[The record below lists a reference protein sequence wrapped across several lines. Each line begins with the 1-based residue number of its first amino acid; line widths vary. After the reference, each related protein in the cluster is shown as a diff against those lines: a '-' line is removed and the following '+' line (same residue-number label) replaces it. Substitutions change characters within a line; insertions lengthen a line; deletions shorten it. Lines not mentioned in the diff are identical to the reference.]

1 MSARLPLVL
10 RQLGRPPRPP
20 GPPRRLREPC
30 RAASGSGSQSGGQ
43 EGLSGQQRPQDG
55 PAWSSQGPGSPAPPA
70 RDSIARE
77 VIQNSKEVLHL
88 LQEKNP
94 AFKPVLAIIQ
104 AGDENLMQEI
114 NQNLAEEAGLNITHV
129 CLPPDSSEDEI
140 IDEILKMNEDT
151 RVHGLALQI
160 SEDLFSSKVLNALN
174 PEKDVDGVT
183 DVNLGKLVRGDAHE
197 CFVSPVARAVIELL
211 EKSGASL
218 DGKKILVV
226 GAHGSLD
233 AALQCLFQRRGSM
246 TMNSQWK
253 TPQLQSKLHEADIV
267 ILGSPKPEEIPLTWI
282 QPGTTVLNCFHD
294 LLSGKLSCSSPRAH
308 LNGLIAEDNLGLLAA
323 ALRIQNMVSS
333 GRRWLREQQHRRWR
347 LHSLKLQP
355 LSPVPSDI
363 EISRAQTPKA
373 VDILAKEIG
382 LLADEIEIYGK
393 SKAKVRLSLLERLKD
408 QADGKYVLVAGITPT
423 PLGEGKSTVT
433 IGLVQALTAHLNV
446 NSFACLR
453 QPSQG
458 PTFGVKGGAAG
469 GGYAQ
474 VIPMEEF
481 NLHLTG
487 DIHAITAA
495 NNLLAAAIDT
505 RILHENTQTDKALYN
520 RLVPLVNGVREFSEI
535 QLARLKK
542 LGINKTDPSMLTEEE
557 MSKFA
562 RLNIDPTTITWQR
575 VLDTND
581 RFLRKITIGQAS
593 TEKGYSR
600 QAQFDIAVASEIMA
614 VLALTDSLKDMKER
628 LGRMVVASDK
638 NGQPVTAED
647 LGVTGALTVLM
658 KDAIKPNLMQ
668 TLEGTPVFV
677 HAGPFANI
685 AHGNSSVLADKIALK
700 LVGEEGFVVT
710 EAGFGADIGME
721 KFFNIKCRASGLVP
735 NVVVLVATV
744 RALKM
749 HGGGPSVTA
758 GVPLKKEYTE
768 ENIQLVADG
777 CCNLQKQI
785 QIAQLFGVPVVVAL
799 NVFKTDTRAEID
811 LVCELAKRAGA
822 FDAVPC
828 HHWSVGGKGSVD
840 LARAVRE
847 AANKRSRF
855 RFLYDIQL
863 PIVEKIRAIAQS
875 VYGAKDIELS
885 PEAQSKID
893 RYTQQGFGNLP
904 ICMAKTHLSL
914 SHQPERK
921 GVPRDFILPISDVR
935 ASIGAG
941 FIYPLVGT
949 EARSANDSV
958 SMMCGC
964 IWLSDV
970 KGPPWS
976 QMSTMPGLP
985 TRPCFY
991 DIDLDAETEQ
1001 VKGLF

>member
-1 MSARLPLVL
+1 MNTRFPGVL
-10 RQLGRPPRPP
+10 RQLRWVQQPPA
-20 GPPRRLREPC
+20 PRALRSCRQGIASRRLLPLWESFQVPCRAGSSGGGSAGEGLRGQQRLREPQNGSRG
-30 RAASGSGSQSGGQ
+30 RAGGK
-43 EGLSGQQRPQDG
+43 
-55 PAWSSQGPGSPAPPA
+55 APLKPDA
-70 RDSIARE
+70 MVRE
-77 VIQNSKEVLHL
+77 IIQNSKEVLSL
-88 LQEKNP
+88 LQKGNP
-94 AFKPVLAIIQ
+94 AFKPVLAIVQ
-104 AGDENLMQEI
+104 VGDDNWMQEI
-114 NQNLAEEAGLNITHV
+114 NQNLAEEAGLNITHI

-140 IDEILKMNEDT
+140 IDEILKLNEDV
-151 RVHGLALQI
+151 RIHGLALQLSI
-160 SEDLFSSKVLNALN
+160 SSFSNKILNALK
-174 PEKDVDGVT
+174 PDKDVDGVT
-183 DVNLGKLVRGDAHE
+183 DINLGRLVRGDAHE
-197 CFVSPVARAVIELL
+197 CFVSPTARAVIELL
-211 EKSGASL
+211 EKS
-218 DGKKILVV
+218 DFIIEGKKVLVI
-226 GAHGSLD
+226 GAHGPLE
-233 AALQCLFQRRGSM
+233 AALQCLFQRKGAM
-246 TMNSQWK
+246 TMVSSWK
-253 TPQLQSKLHEADIV
+253 TPQLQSKLNEAEIV
-267 ILGSPKPEEIPLTWI
+267 VIGSPKPDEIPLNWI
-282 QPGTTVLNCFHD
+282 QPGTTILNCSHNF
-294 LLSGKLSCSSPRAH
+294 LSGKH
-308 LNGLIAEDNLGLLAA
+308 EYGVQFGGLTVEDDVGLLAA
-323 ALRIQNMVSS
+323 ALRIQNVINS
-333 GRRWLREQQHRRWR
+333 GRRWLREQQYRRWKLR
-347 LHSLKLQP
+347 SLKLQP

-373 VDILAKEIG
+373 VDVLAKEIG
-382 LLADEIEIYGK
+382 LLADEIEIYGQ

-433 IGLVQALTAHLNV
+433 IGLVQALTAHLHV

-505 RILHENTQTDKALYN
+505 RILHESTQTDKALFN
-520 RLVPLVNGVREFSEI
+520 RLVPLVNGVREFSNI
-535 QLARLKK
+535 QLQRLKK
-542 LGINKTDPSMLTEEE
+542 LGINKTDPSTLTEEE
-557 MSKFA
+557 MTRFA
-562 RLNIDPTTITWQR
+562 RLDIDPSTITWQR

-581 RFLRKITIGQAS
+581 RFLRKITIGQS
-593 TEKGYSR
+593 KTEKGFFR

-614 VLALTDSLKDMKER
+614 VLALTDNLADMKIR

-638 NGQPVTAED
+638 KGQPVTADD

-658 KDAIKPNLMQ
+658 KDAIKPTLMQ

-700 LVGEEGFVVT
+700 LVGKEGFVVT

-768 ENIQLVADG
+768 ENLQLVADG

-799 NVFKTDTRAEID
+799 NVFKSDTRAEID
-811 LVCELAKRAGA
+811 LVCELAKQAGA

-828 HHWSVGGKGSVD
+828 QHWSIGGRGSVD
-840 LARAVRE
+840 LAHAVRE
-847 AANKRSRF
+847 AANQRSHF
-855 RFLYDIQL
+855 RFLYDVQL
-863 PIVEKIRAIAQS
+863 PIVEKIRTIAQK
-875 VYGAKDIELS
+875 VYGAQDIELS
-885 PEAQSKID
+885 PEAQSKIQL
-893 RYTQQGFGNLP
+893 YTQQGFGNLP

-914 SHQPERK
+914 SHESEKK
-921 GVPRDFILPISDVR
+921 GVPTGFILPINDVR

-949 EARSANDSV
+949 
-958 SMMCGC
+958 
-964 IWLSDV
+964 
-970 KGPPWS
+970 
-976 QMSTMPGLP
+976 MSTMPGLP

-991 DIDLDAETEQ
+991 DIDLDTETEQ